1 MTALCPSA
9 PCLCP
14 LSSAPPRLPVSLA
27 VSRVQCIFV
36 PACHAG
42 VCLPRPCHGPAMATM
57 RYGRVEVAAVA
68 KSVLGARKPQCM
80 RAAHVSRPVSYTH
93 CTKAAHGHSRV
104 VHASWLVS
112 HSVYFQMF
120 ASSSPLHPVAP
131 SRPAIPSAKTTTNRM
146 ETDKIFFRTGCPGKK
161 KVCADQL
168 FVVLAGGMEGRDGAT
183 GWGRK

>member
-1 MTALCPSA
+1 MVALCLSA

-27 VSRVQCIFV
+27 VSRVQCIFFSGV
-36 PACHAG
+36 QCRRLPAIA
-42 VCLPRPCHGPAMATM
+42 LPRPCHGPATALPWPCHGHYAI
-57 RYGRVEVAAVA
+57 RSRRSRSCRKERAW
-68 KSVLGARKPQCM
+68 ARKPQCM
-80 RAAHVSRPVSYTH
+80 RAAHVSHPVSYTY

-112 HSVYFQMF
+112 HSVYFQMS

-146 ETDKIFFRTGCPGKK
+146 ETDKLFFGTGCPGKK
-161 KVCADQL
+161 NR
-168 FVVLAGGMEGRDGAT
+168 FR
-183 GWGRK
+183 